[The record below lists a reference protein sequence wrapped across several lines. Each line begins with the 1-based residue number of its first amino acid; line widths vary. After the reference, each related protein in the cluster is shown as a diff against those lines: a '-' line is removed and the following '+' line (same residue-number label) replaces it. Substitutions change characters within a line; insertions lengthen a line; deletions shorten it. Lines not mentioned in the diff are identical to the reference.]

1 MRKLQKQKGQS
12 TIEFV
17 FVLFAFIFF
26 LSLSYNAVVS
36 FAVYQYFS
44 YANFMAARA
53 MQAGRETNAQQELA
67 SLKVMQMYVP
77 GINVGS
83 QDLLFSFSSK
93 RPLARIKGWLVPRA
107 LSTDFEH
114 PFVLIF
120 EVPLLTLPLGEEI
133 RQEFGT
139 ITLKTSAVLGRE
151 PSAEECRGF
160 FDQFFSRMGGGAP
173 HRPEDMEDNG
183 C

>member
-53 MQAGRETNAQQELA
+53 MQASRLKNSDQEAA
-67 SLKVMQMYVP
+67 SLAVMDKYIKDIKV
-77 GINVGS
+77 GN

-107 LSTDFEH
+107 LSADFEH

-139 ITLKTSAVLGRE
+139 ITLKTSVVLGRE
-151 PSAEECRGF
+151 PSAEECRAF